1 MTQWTAAYQGPLPVG
16 FSKQEYW
23 SGLPLP
29 SLSYY
34 PNGCKM
40 VIFFLSGCT
49 GSLLLLNELSLVAM
63 SGGYSSLQRLG
74 FSLPWLLLL
83 WSMGVW
89 ALGQVDFSSCGSQA
103 LEHRLSRCGAQ
114 A

>member
-1 MTQWTAAYQGPLPVG
+1 MKVKSLSRVQLFVTQWTAAYQGPLPVG

-83 WSMGVW
+83 QSIGSR
-89 ALGQVDFSSCGSQA
+89 LTGFSSCGTQA
-103 LEHRLSRCGAQ
+103 Q
-114 A
+114 